1 MGVILQFISAPSAPN
16 RRMGVFLSQS
26 RKDWSQ
32 AWSQETPISIPSCVG
47 PTVAPNY
54 LLSYEMP
61 LRTLRHRHPHNVHIL
76 SFSLLAEASGRI
88 QKHESQCFM
97 KKKERKKG
105 NHSLKQNTET

>member
-1 MGVILQFISAPSAPN
+1 MEPG
-16 RRMGVFLSQS
+16 
-26 RKDWSQ
+26 D
-32 AWSQETPISIPSCVG
+32 PISIPSCVG

-88 QKHESQCFM
+88 KKHESQCFM
-97 KKKERKKG
+97 KKKETTVSNKTQKPREG
-105 NHSLKQNTET
+105 